1 MTNEELLDFGGKL
14 SELPEQEKKE
24 AIRFFKNIIACY
36 DKEDKEVIYDVSTD
50 GVDHRF
56 VDFLLANSSRKV
68 YQNKKSK
75 YENTVKQYI
84 KTREK

>member
-1 MTNEELLDFGGKL
+1 MTNEELLEFDGKL

-24 AIRFFKNIIACY
+24 AIRFYKSIISCY
-36 DKEDKEVIYDVSTD
+36 DKEDREVIYDVSTD

-75 YENTVKQYI
+75 YENSVKQYI
-84 KTREK
+84 KTRQ

>member
-1 MTNEELLDFGGKL
+1 MTNEELLEFDGKL

-24 AIRFFKNIIACY
+24 AIRFYKSIISCY
-36 DKEDKEVIYDVSTD
+36 DKEDDVSTD

-75 YENTVKQYI
+75 YENSVKQYI
-84 KTREK
+84 KTRQ